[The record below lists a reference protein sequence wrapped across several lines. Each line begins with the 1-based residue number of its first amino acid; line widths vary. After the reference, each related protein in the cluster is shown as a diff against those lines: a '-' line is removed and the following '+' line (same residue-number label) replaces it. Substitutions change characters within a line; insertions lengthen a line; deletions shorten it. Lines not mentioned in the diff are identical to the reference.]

1 MHSNNY
7 VSDDYDYMNNKSLN
21 DMWNTIPASLLL
33 SSSNDTDS
41 FFTDSQYQGSYA
53 SKYSFLDD
61 YSTPVASDAYETPNV
76 LYFKQE
82 HHNNNAYTL
91 GSTRDNIKIMTTPK
105 ACKFVTPKCKNV
117 ITPSTTESASLNE
130 VSGCSF
136 DLNSYL
142 VMEDYLYNFFS
153 KDNNDGVNK
162 NTKSEPV
169 KVVYASHMAQA
180 VLGEYLVNEDA
191 KCVSNHCDSSSVP
204 QKGGQNLEHPTTI
217 TTHETA
223 KPNLYYDY
231 RSNHPYSC
239 KPCAFYWNKGCING
253 KNCMFCHLWHLPKR
267 KKPMREQRN
276 LMIITRDDGKIMFFR
291 CKLADEE
298 EKNN

>member
-1 MHSNNY
+1 
-7 VSDDYDYMNNKSLN
+7 
-21 DMWNTIPASLLL
+21 
-33 SSSNDTDS
+33 
-41 FFTDSQYQGSYA
+41 
-53 SKYSFLDD
+53 
-61 YSTPVASDAYETPNV
+61 
-76 LYFKQE
+76 
-82 HHNNNAYTL
+82 
-91 GSTRDNIKIMTTPK
+91 MTTPK
-105 ACKFVTPKCKNV
+105 ACKFVTPKCKNA

-191 KCVSNHCDSSSVP
+191 KCVSNNCDSSSVP

-217 TTHETA
+217 TTYETA
-223 KPNLYYDY
+223 KPDLYYDY

-253 KNCMFCHLWHLPKR
+253 KNCLLRNQDVIVESCTGSGKTLAYLIPVVERLWLKLHEEDDSWFTYEAFENCVYLDATVRKIHGKINKAKR
-267 KKPMREQRN
+267 KQAIMASSASQENCHILLASNLIARGIDFPSVDLVVQFEPAYDVQTTTRN
-276 LMIITRDDGKIMFFR
+276 L
-291 CKLADEE
+291 CNL
-298 EKNN
+298 